1 MGLNW
6 NAFQGLSTVTSASK
20 GTNLE
25 LRIPLFDL
33 GLQKTS
39 IVNILVQTNDSHG
52 ISDIHSK
59 IISTDGSYV
68 NVNDAISALK
78 EEKSGFEDN
87 GHAITID
94 GYFGDWQKVNKF
106 SDNVNEVPNLN
117 IDIDEY
123 ARQIYHNNTYFYV
136 SVEGEILSGI
146 AVPSPE
152 SRASSDSSSSE
163 SGYDPSRK
171 NVIEPVADVQL
182 PVDTNTDA
190 LRFFIDV
197 DNNEE
202 TGFRTLGMPIGA
214 EKLIEIE
221 GVYGII
227 TKSVICDYDSEAE
240 GIWKWNNCE
249 LISSAASGSEIE
261 LVAEVSG
268 NYFVHMT
275 SWDSWKDSTLAEA
288 YMPIIGRDPYTTI
301 TIDGT
306 DDFESDEDITADG
319 MEWYMTWDATNL
331 YFASNADMDGGGGGD
346 RNALAVFMDMNPGTD
361 DGETTSHYDIGWNI
375 DSAIKYDYVALV
387 GKINGMSGS
396 DEVGI
401 KSGDCSSGDCSWT
414 DSKDDH
420 GDWDAHVTW
429 GTGITEMQ
437 VPRDWDDS
445 GTIDSDEFPTDQSDA
460 ACFTFALVNTNNDY
474 VWAAYPTDDSG
485 SGTVTF
491 TECVYW
497 SELNSDIDD
506 VWNEKQIIDEAS
518 DIPEF
523 STLLMPVAS
532 VMLIVGWNNF
542 RRKTS

>member
-1 MGLNW
+1 MLEKLRP
-6 NAFQGLSTVTSASK
+6 QVI
-20 GTNLE
+20 TNQ
-25 LRIPLFDL
+25 R
-33 GLQKTS
+33 S
-39 IVNILVQTNDSHG
+39 I
-52 ISDIHSK
+52 
-59 IISTDGSYV
+59 
-68 NVNDAISALK
+68 
-78 EEKSGFEDN
+78 
-87 GHAITID
+87 
-94 GYFGDWQKVNKF
+94 YFTFFYFMV
-106 SDNVNEVPNLN
+106 
-117 IDIDEY
+117 
-123 ARQIYHNNTYFYV
+123 YHDNTYFYV
-136 SVEGEILSGI
+136 SVEGEILSVV
-146 AVPSPE
+146 AVPNHE
-152 SRASSDSSSSE
+152 SRVSLGSSSSE
-163 SGYDPSRK
+163 SSYEPSGE
-171 NVIEPVADVQL
+171 NIVEPVVDIEL
-182 PVDTNTDA
+182 PVDLNTDS

-288 YMPIIGRDPYTTI
+288 YMPILGRDPYTTI

-306 DDFESDEDITADG
+306 DDFESDEDTTEDSRK
-319 MEWYMTWDATNL
+319 WYMTWDATNL
-331 YFASNADMDGGGGGD
+331 YFASDADMDGGEGWD
-346 RNALAVFMDMNPGTD
+346 KNALAVFMDMNPGTN
-361 DGETTSHYDIGWNI
+361 DGETNAHHYDISWNI
-375 DSAIKYDYVALV
+375 DAEIKYDYAALV

-401 KSGDCSSGDCSWT
+401 KSADCSDGACSWT
-414 DSKDDH
+414 DSKDEH
-420 GDWDAHVTW
+420 SDWAAHVSF
-429 GTGITEMQ
+429 GSGITEMQ

-445 GTIDSDEFPTDQSDA
+445 GTIDSDEFPTDQNDG

-474 VWAAYPTDDSG
+474 IWATYPNAGARDD
-485 SGTVTF
+485 VTF

-506 VWNEKQIIDEAS
+506 VWSEKEIIDEAS